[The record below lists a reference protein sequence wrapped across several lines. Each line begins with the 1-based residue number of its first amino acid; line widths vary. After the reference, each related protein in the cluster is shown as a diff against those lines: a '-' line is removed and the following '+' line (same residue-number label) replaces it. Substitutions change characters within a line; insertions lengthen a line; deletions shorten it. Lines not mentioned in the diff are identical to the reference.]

1 MPLSP
6 YRVIELL
13 AVRLPPL
20 IAPPLSLAVI
30 EPELALTA
38 LNATSPAEALS
49 VTAPALL
56 LTSYRSRLAPL
67 TPTPPPAE
75 SELAPPL
82 ALIVPVAER
91 DRAPSALT
99 LLV

>member
-1 MPLSP
+1 M
-6 YRVIELL
+6 L

-30 EPELALTA
+30 EPEVALTA
-38 LNATSPAEALS
+38 LNAILPAEALRLTPPS
-49 VTAPALL
+49 PLL
-56 LTSYRSRLAPL
+56 LTLYRLRLAPL
-67 TPTPPPAE
+67 TSTPPPAE

-82 ALIVPVAER
+82 ALIVPVAEK
-91 DRAPSALT
+91 DRLPSALM